1 MYRNFLLLA
10 YRILND
16 SELCVDHINYARDL
30 LKEFFELLA
39 SFYGSDSQIM
49 NSHNLVHITHDVE
62 YTNMALS
69 AISAFP
75 FENVLGK
82 IKWMIGG
89 RNKPL
94 AQ

>member
-1 MYRNFLLLA
+1 MYRHFLLLA